1 MKAISLRILAG
12 LAILAMV
19 CMIVVGTLTL
29 FSPRLGFIGSAIL
42 DTVIPEPAD
51 LPEGVRGG
59 GPYEV
64 QDPPYPVGYIM
75 FEGRQYYPCRY
86 LIVDYSA
93 IGQRIGRVGQG
104 CYIHSIEGKNSDEWM
119 VLTFSGIMNP
129 EPEIYKTAEAE
140 DITIPTF
147 GADKIV
153 LTGDYANDSVEIDEQ
168 SLVATVKSFL
178 PTDMKELTVAADNV
192 RYCHIVDVRSSE
204 HEGISYRLF
213 YTALHS
219 GEYYLSIDPTW
230 IPDDSTTTGVIATSN
245 FLDDYFKTW
254 GY

>member
-1 MKAISLRILAG
+1 MKTIGLRILAG
-12 LAILAMV
+12 LAILAIT
-19 CMIVVGTLTL
+19 CMIVVGSLVLL
-29 FSPRLGFIGSAIL
+29 FPWLGFNSSTIL
-42 DTVIPEPAD
+42 DAVIPEPTD
-51 LPEGVRGG
+51 LPEGVRS

-64 QDPPYPVGYIM
+64 QDSTYVEYHIM

-86 LIVDYSA
+86 LIIDYSA
-93 IGQRIGRVGQG
+93 IGQRIGRIEQG
-104 CYIHSIEGKNSDEWM
+104 CYIHSIEGKNSEEWI
-119 VLTFSGIMNP
+119 VLAYSGIMNP
-129 EPEIYKTAEAE
+129 DPEIYKTAETK

-153 LTGDYANDSVEIDEQ
+153 LIGDYANDSVEIDEQ
-168 SLVATVKSFL
+168 SFVAAIESFL
-178 PTDMKELTVAADNV
+178 PTDMEELTVAADNV
-192 RYCHIVDVRSSE
+192 RYCQRVDVRSSG

-219 GEYYLSIDPTW
+219 GEYYLSINPAWVLDGSET
-230 IPDDSTTTGVIATSN
+230 ISAIATSD